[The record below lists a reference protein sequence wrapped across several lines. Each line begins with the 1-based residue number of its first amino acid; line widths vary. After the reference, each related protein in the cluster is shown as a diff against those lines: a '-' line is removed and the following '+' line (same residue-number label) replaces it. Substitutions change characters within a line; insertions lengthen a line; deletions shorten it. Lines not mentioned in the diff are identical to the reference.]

1 MPQNDLHTRI
11 FLDSGSA
18 EETKIAIEKIGFL
31 DGQTTNPTYFIKKNP
46 DIKQAVEAGKK
57 FSKQELLHTYKKLA
71 QEISA
76 LIPSGSVSIEVYAD
90 KDTTAEE
97 MIVQAREMYTWIP
110 NAHIKLPTI
119 AEGLKAAEILSHEGM
134 RLNMTLCFSQAQAAA
149 VHAATRGSVLGQIFV
164 SPFISRLDKI
174 GQNGFDLLLNIQK
187 MFRTAGSHVSI
198 LAASVHSVY
207 DISHV
212 IESGMDIITIPF
224 EDIGAWAE
232 AGMPRTTNGLEAKDM
247 SKLASI
253 VYRELDLSED
263 WRSFNISDEL
273 TDKGLAQF
281 ASDWNGVLETQN
293 SSS

>member
-1 MPQNDLHTRI
+1 MNSNNLYTKI

-18 EETKIAIEKIGFL
+18 EETKQAIGKLGFL

-46 DIKQAVEAGKK
+46 DIKQAVETGKK
-57 FSKQELLHTYKKLA
+57 FSKQELLDTYKKLA

-76 LIPSGSVSIEVYAD
+76 LIPNGSVSIEVYAD

-97 MIVQAREMYTWIP
+97 MIAQARDMYTWIP

-119 AEGLKAAEILSHEGM
+119 ASGLAAAEILSKEGI

-149 VHAATRGSVLGQIFV
+149 VHAATRGSERGQIFV

-187 MFRTAGSHVSI
+187 MFRAANSHVSI
-198 LAASVHSVY
+198 LAASVHTVY
-207 DISHV
+207 DITHV

-224 EDIGAWAE
+224 EDVGAWAK

-247 SKLASI
+247 SKLAAME
-253 VYRELDLSED
+253 YHELDLSED
-263 WRSFNISDEL
+263 WRSFDIFYEL

-281 ASDWNGVLETQN
+281 ASDWNGVLET
-293 SSS
+293 